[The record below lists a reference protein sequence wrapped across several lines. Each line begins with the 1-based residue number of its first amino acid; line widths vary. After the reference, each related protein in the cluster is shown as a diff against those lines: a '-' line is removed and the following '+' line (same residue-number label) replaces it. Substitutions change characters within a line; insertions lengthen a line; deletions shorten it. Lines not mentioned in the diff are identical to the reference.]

1 MMSRVHH
8 RQRSIRLL
16 IAFLSFTFAIHPAGS
31 HSSRLDVAAELAAQ
45 TDAPRSSQVNRCTDG
60 PEVGFFYR
68 SSAKR
73 LWQKLAQTWL
83 TGALAIQTRQSFK
96 SDPPSRLGS
105 RADARN
111 DVSSVC
117 HSALLLQSGVLLA

>member
-1 MMSRVHH
+1 MVSRVHR

-16 IAFLSFTFAIHPAGS
+16 IAFLSFSFAVHPAGS
-31 HSSRLDVAAELAAQ
+31 HGCRLDVAAELAAQ
-45 TDAPRSSQVNRCTDG
+45 TDAPRTAQVNRCADG

-83 TGALAIQTRQSFK
+83 TGELAIQTRQSFK

-105 RADARN
+105 RADSRN

-117 HSALLLQSGVLLA
+117 HSALLLQTGVLRA